1 MPDID
6 EKLTAQLGYSPF
18 LDSALIQ
25 FDQQILLAT
34 PHILALPLNEVFFTC
49 YYIHSVRHPAGQ
61 DNPDHQHD
69 DAVEIQLCLDGE
81 YAIEVAGQP
90 PLTLHPGAGTVIM
103 PGLRHR
109 SRCIKKG
116 VRLTAR
122 AAINGADAIQF
133 TSELAKQAAGGLI
146 SFDERGQDM
155 VICELFRVL
164 LADTPNPWKYEIAGG
179 LIRIWLGT
187 MLATCLDFGHRM
199 RTAPAAGIDIG
210 NRGNALCER
219 ASTFIYAK
227 LPTALGY
234 RRDRPAYGDHHP
246 PPLNRLFKKHVGTS
260 VCHTLRDVRLSAAFR
275 MLSGNPKSSIK
286 EAAYRV
292 GFSSPSYFT
301 QCFKQQY
308 GILPTE
314 VHLRLSKPL
323 KDALKY
329 IDTSRIIADNN

>member
-25 FDQQILLAT
+25 FDKQILLTT

-61 DNPDHQHD
+61 DYPDHQHD

-133 TSELAKQAAGGLI
+133 TSELAEQAVGGLI
-146 SFDERGQDM
+146 RFDGRGQDM

-187 MLATCLDFGHRM
+187 ILATCLDFGHRV
-199 RTAPAAGIDIG
+199 RSAPAAGIDIG

-219 ASTFIYAK
+219 ASTFIYANFQ
-227 LPTALGY
+227 
-234 RRDRPAYGDHHP
+234 RPLNIDEIAQHTGITTRH
-246 PPLNRLFKKHVGTS
+246 LNRLFKKHVGTS
-260 VCHTLRDVRLSAAFR
+260 VCHTLRGVRLSAAFR

-314 VHLRLSKPL
+314 VHLRLSEPL

>member
-1 MPDID
+1 
-6 EKLTAQLGYSPF
+6 
-18 LDSALIQ
+18 
-25 FDQQILLAT
+25 
-34 PHILALPLNEVFFTC
+34 
-49 YYIHSVRHPAGQ
+49 
-61 DNPDHQHD
+61 
-69 DAVEIQLCLDGE
+69 
-81 YAIEVAGQP
+81 
-90 PLTLHPGAGTVIM
+90 
-103 PGLRHR
+103 
-109 SRCIKKG
+109 
-116 VRLTAR
+116 
-122 AAINGADAIQF
+122 
-133 TSELAKQAAGGLI
+133 
-146 SFDERGQDM
+146 M

-210 NRGNALCER
+210 NRANALCER
-219 ASTFIYAK
+219 ASTFIYANFQ
-227 LPTALGY
+227 
-234 RRDRPAYGDHHP
+234 RPLNIDEIAQHTGITTRH
-246 PPLNRLFKKHVGTS
+246 LNRLFKKHVGTS